1 MDQKAKVFQK
11 VSEALKLDGEKQYE
25 VAYRKYLESVNSL
38 SAYLLED
45 LSKNGVPQG
54 EGKTRDTKKIF
65 SLSKECLGRMEVLL
79 EKLCTDSQS
88 DTLDDQK
95 LCDSNVEKP
104 KFGIQTLF
112 TEGSSGSID
121 KACGHESEAFTS
133 VSGVQNSATFQLES
147 HEMSGFVL
155 PTTWPRKKMTPLEKS
170 QKENLLL
177 RKVFQSRMARA
188 ADSRTKVNLHL
199 ELERRL
205 AENMMVARRKQ
216 IMFLKDQ
223 ERKEKKALARATK
236 KLPSEEEKKQQLY
249 AKILRIEE
257 TEDWPS
263 NLWKKLEEAPEDSD
277 VIEQIAMTI
286 LRTSSHPLSQWVEK
300 TVLHLQDKINVL
312 LNRAPFSVN
321 GVSDP
326 ENSSLSND
334 SLPDSIVLLHDVD
347 LSCSTTDTYLNKNRK
362 HSSQSIES
370 CIDKKPCTYKNL
382 KIPKNDLVTCSEEL
396 PEKILF
402 TTGALHQDTE
412 ETNIACRHIVS
423 STHLET
429 KNVNDQCKMTDRRYS
444 NEKLL
449 PSEFLSSSNKSS
461 TFVQETYSALQR
473 HVDCIVSDVNVATE
487 TVLQMLG
494 LMHEQLNTEIA
505 QDICYKAVEVCLLQP
520 LWPFLL
526 ALHRLAYSEAE
537 QRIARSIS
545 QQKENCPEDMGIPSS
560 FFEKNLTFYQEIIL
574 KIVKIIDIKSPL
586 SKLQLLVTVI
596 QQICGTTDFSKDCH
610 SSLIQPLS
618 ADELLPVVSYILI
631 KTDLPQ
637 LFSECQL
644 LDQLMDQRIPHLFEA
659 FLFLIF
665 VQKTSK
671 R

>member
-286 LRTSSHPLSQWVEK
+286 L
-300 TVLHLQDKINVL
+300 
-312 LNRAPFSVN
+312 
-321 GVSDP
+321 
-326 ENSSLSND
+326 
-334 SLPDSIVLLHDVD
+334 
-347 LSCSTTDTYLNKNRK
+347 
-362 HSSQSIES
+362 
-370 CIDKKPCTYKNL
+370 
-382 KIPKNDLVTCSEEL
+382 
-396 PEKILF
+396 
-402 TTGALHQDTE
+402 
-412 ETNIACRHIVS
+412 
-423 STHLET
+423 
-429 KNVNDQCKMTDRRYS
+429 
-444 NEKLL
+444 
-449 PSEFLSSSNKSS
+449 SNKSS

-644 LDQLMDQRIPHLFEA
+644 LDQLMDQRYLMGEEGYCLTS
-659 FLFLIF
+659 FLTALKYLET
-665 VQKTSK
+665 QMDW
-671 R
+671 

>member
-286 LRTSSHPLSQWVEK
+286 LR
-300 TVLHLQDKINVL
+300 
-312 LNRAPFSVN
+312 
-321 GVSDP
+321 
-326 ENSSLSND
+326 
-334 SLPDSIVLLHDVD
+334 
-347 LSCSTTDTYLNKNRK
+347 
-362 HSSQSIES
+362 
-370 CIDKKPCTYKNL
+370 
-382 KIPKNDLVTCSEEL
+382 
-396 PEKILF
+396 
-402 TTGALHQDTE
+402 
-412 ETNIACRHIVS
+412 
-423 STHLET
+423 
-429 KNVNDQCKMTDRRYS
+429 
-444 NEKLL
+444 
-449 PSEFLSSSNKSS
+449 
-461 TFVQETYSALQR
+461 
-473 HVDCIVSDVNVATE
+473 
-487 TVLQMLG
+487 
-494 LMHEQLNTEIA
+494 
-505 QDICYKAVEVCLLQP
+505 
-520 LWPFLL
+520 
-526 ALHRLAYSEAE
+526 LAYSEAE

-644 LDQLMDQRIPHLFEA
+644 LDQLMDQRYLMGEEGYCLTS
-659 FLFLIF
+659 FLTALKYLET
-665 VQKTSK
+665 QMDW
-671 R
+671 